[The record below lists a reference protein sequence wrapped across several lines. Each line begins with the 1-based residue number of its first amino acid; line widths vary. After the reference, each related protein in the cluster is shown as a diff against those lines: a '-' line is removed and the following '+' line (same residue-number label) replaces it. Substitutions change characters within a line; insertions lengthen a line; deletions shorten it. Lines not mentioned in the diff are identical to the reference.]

1 MELLKSN
8 ALLLS
13 KIKTLKEIPFD
24 FLAPENWLF
33 HFDMSNCFSNLFSKT
48 SSSDLTEIMARKL
61 TTLCITLNE
70 YPNIRY
76 QASSQLAKIIAT
88 KLNQSLIEYKKA
100 NPDFIVHGED
110 ASSDRDRGQ
119 LLIVDRIFDPVTP
132 LMHEYT
138 YQAMANDLLAID
150 EHGMIHYETN
160 TEKGEKV
167 KKEAILNSEADEL
180 WVEHRHKHI
189 AKVISSIKERM
200 DDILQTSSGAKL
212 AKKKG
217 ADLDMTAMA
226 TAVKDLPQYQQT
238 MSDLGRHVAI
248 ATMCMKEFAV
258 QSLLDISSV
267 EQTLS
272 TGVDDE
278 GNEVKGRKAV
288 DLVINALT
296 GHSNMDKNQKLRLLL
311 IFLITQRPV
320 STDDRRQV
328 IASARLSNADQQIL
342 ANMTNLLDSN
352 HYDDS
357 TTAGTNSSSNANS
370 SATKGGFLSSIFGK
384 SSRPAEKIAPTAE
397 GEYTDTRHISVIKQ
411 LLERTINGQ
420 LTVERFPSLGP
431 SVPISSDSKS
441 TAQSVR
447 KYKGTE
453 RWGIAGGTANA
464 TSGAAGGGKVSTS
477 NLVGGRIIA
486 FVAGGVSYTE
496 VRDGYELMQKEGREI
511 IIGGSHMVT
520 PNDYMDNVL
529 SLNNPNAK

>member
-1 MELLKSN
+1 MDLLKSN

-33 HFDMSNCFSNLFSKT
+33 HLDMTNCLSSLFSKST
-48 SSSDLTEIMARKL
+48 SSDLTSVIARKL

-76 QASSQLAKIIAT
+76 QASSQLGKAIAT
-88 KLNQSLIEYKKA
+88 KLNQNLIEYKKE
-100 NPDFIVHGED
+100 NPGFVVHGED

-119 LLIVDRIFDPVTP
+119 LLILDRIFDPLTP

-180 WVEHRHKHI
+180 WIEHRHKHI

-226 TAVKDLPQYQQT
+226 SAVKDLPQYQQT

-288 DLVINALT
+288 ELVINAIT
-296 GHSNMDKNQKLRLLL
+296 EHSNMDKNQKLRLLL

-342 ANMTNLLDSN
+342 ANMITLLDSN
-352 HYDDS
+352 NFDDS
-357 TTAGTNSSSNANS
+357 ASTNSSSNSNA

-397 GEYTDTRHISVIKQ
+397 GEYTDTRHISAIKQ

-420 LTVERFPSLGP
+420 LTVDRFPTLGP
-431 SVPISSDSKS
+431 SIPLSSDSKS

-453 RWGIAGGTANA
+453 RWGIAGGGANA
-464 TSGAAGGGKVSTS
+464 TSGVAGGSKVSTT

-496 VRDGYELMQKEGREI
+496 VRDGYELMHKDGREI
-511 IIGGSHMVT
+511 IIGGTHIIT
-520 PNDYMDNVL
+520 PNEYMDNIL